1 MARLK
6 IINLKKTR
14 IFLGKLPKS
23 LGEKAFWTFLGLFI
37 LALMIG
43 GSIFYKYNILSK
55 EFEVALPEKSLQ
67 FEEKNYQQV
76 LQIWQIKERDS
87 KGVDSKEYPN
97 PF

>member
-1 MARLK
+1 M
-6 IINLKKTR
+6 
-14 IFLGKLPKS
+14 
-23 LGEKAFWTFLGLFI
+23 GLFI

-55 EFEVALPEKSLQ
+55 ELEVALPEKSLQ

-87 KGVDSKEYPN
+87 QEADSKEYPN
-97 PF
+97 PFQ